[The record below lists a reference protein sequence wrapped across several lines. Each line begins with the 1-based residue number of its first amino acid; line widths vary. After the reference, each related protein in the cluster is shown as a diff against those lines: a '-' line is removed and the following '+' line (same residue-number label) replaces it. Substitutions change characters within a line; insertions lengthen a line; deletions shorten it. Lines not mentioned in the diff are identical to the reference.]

1 MKFDMD
7 YIAHNNALTET
18 NPYFKLFLTI
28 ILLIVTLALDN
39 LYFDIIIFIVMSIVI
54 LAIAKIAFKS
64 YLKFLSI
71 PMSFLVITCIF
82 LIFFFG
88 SGEVIYDTKILGIV
102 VTKNSLHYGV
112 YTFMRVMACLPCLG
126 FLALTTPIAKIL
138 HCLATLK
145 VPKIIIEIGLL
156 MYNIKVKLYSIPLI
170 QEVIMVNCQFTSQKT
185 GVIKML
191 EVQNLKYSYNN
202 DYQALKGV
210 SLKIDEGE
218 MIALLGKNG
227 AGKSTLFLHLNGIYE
242 PDEGKVLIDGEE
254 LKYDK
259 KSLLKFRQKVGIVF
273 QNPDDQI
280 FAPTVEE
287 DVAFGPLNLG
297 LSMEEVQDRV
307 EEALARVG
315 MSGTEKIAPH
325 HLSGGQ
331 KKRVAIAGI
340 LAMKPEIMILDEPT
354 AGLDPQ
360 GVENLVKLLKELNDE
375 GITILISTHEVD
387 LVPDY
392 ANKVFVLVDGELIA
406 EGTPKAIF
414 SQPEVLEKAHL
425 KIPIVTELFQQ
436 LETEGFDMEN
446 DYPLTIEEAKEK
458 FLTLINKN

>member
-1 MKFDMD
+1 MESYQFMNQKMGV
-7 YIAHNNALTET
+7 NN
-18 NPYFKLFLTI
+18 
-28 ILLIVTLALDN
+28 
-39 LYFDIIIFIVMSIVI
+39 
-54 LAIAKIAFKS
+54 
-64 YLKFLSI
+64 
-71 PMSFLVITCIF
+71 
-82 LIFFFG
+82 
-88 SGEVIYDTKILGIV
+88 
-102 VTKNSLHYGV
+102 
-112 YTFMRVMACLPCLG
+112 
-126 FLALTTPIAKIL
+126 
-138 HCLATLK
+138 
-145 VPKIIIEIGLL
+145 
-156 MYNIKVKLYSIPLI
+156 
-170 QEVIMVNCQFTSQKT
+170 
-185 GVIKML
+185 ML

-210 SLKIDEGE
+210 SLKIDDGD
-218 MIALLGKNG
+218 MVALLGKNG

-242 PDEGKVLIDGEE
+242 PDEGKVFIYGEE

-297 LSMEEVQDRV
+297 LPMEEVQDRV

-340 LAMKPEIMILDEPT
+340 LAMKPEIMVLDEPT

-375 GITILISTHEVD
+375 GITIVISTHEVD

-406 EGTPKAIF
+406 EGTPKEIF
-414 SQPEVLEKAHL
+414 AQPEVLERAYL
-425 KIPIVTELFQQ
+425 KIPIVTDLFQQ

-446 DYPLTIEEAKEK
+446 DYPLTIEEAKDK
-458 FLTLINKN
+458 FLKLMNKN